1 VSPLRDGEESGLVR
15 RADSLL
21 APLIRDLGIRDGV
34 RLSGIR
40 NNWSSLFA
48 GSVPLHTYPLKL
60 SGDELLIA
68 VDSPVWLQELQFYK
82 GDIVG
87 KLGSHGVKSV
97 RFRLGNVSPRAKPAG
112 MSRKA
117 GVRNLTNKEQA
128 FIQEESAKISDDSL
142 KETLKATIRKAITS
156 GKTKIR

>member
-1 VSPLRDGEESGLVR
+1 VR

-34 RLSGIR
+34 RLAGIR
-40 NNWSSLFA
+40 KDWSSLF
-48 GSVPLHTYPLKL
+48 SEPVPLHTYPLML

-82 GDIVG
+82 ENIVK
-87 KLGSHGVKSV
+87 KLGSHGVKAV
-97 RFRLGNVSPRAKPAG
+97 RFRLGRVSAHAERVSGGQKPQ
-112 MSRKA
+112 
-117 GVRNLTNKEQA
+117 VRGLTNKEHA
-128 FIQEESAKISDDSL
+128 FIQEEAAKVHDEGL
-142 KETLKATIRKAITS
+142 KETLKATIEKAITS

>member
-1 VSPLRDGEESGLVR
+1 VR

-34 RLSGIR
+34 RLAGIR
-40 NNWSSLFA
+40 KDWSSLFA
-48 GSVPLHTYPLKL
+48 GAVPLHTYPLKL
-60 SGDELLIA
+60 SDDELLIA

-97 RFRLGNVSPRAKPAG
+97 RFRLGSVSPRAKPADI
-112 MSRKA
+112 SRKG
-117 GVRNLTNKEQA
+117 GVRSLTSKEQA
-128 FIQEESAKISDDSL
+128 FIQEESAKIPDQGL
-142 KETLKATIRKAITS
+142 KETLKATIQKAITS